1 MEGMH
6 VCHREIR
13 SVSEIRQKDIIMA
26 IFIFPLLLLVILI
39 CALWFHDVQYR
50 RQEVRTGQ
58 ETKPIL

>member
-6 VCHREIR
+6 VRHCEIR
-13 SVSEIRQKDIIMA
+13 SVSEIQQKDIIMA
-26 IFIFPLLLLVILI
+26 MFIFPLLLLVILVY
-39 CALWFHDVQYR
+39 ALWFHDVQYR